1 MTVKWN
7 DSYLLG
13 EAEID
18 AQHRFVFALANEF
31 MQAND
36 QTELTNCAMRL
47 YQHTREHFK
56 HEEALMRELK
66 FPEYA
71 AHVAWHNQFISR
83 LNDISASIAQG
94 TLNLRDVDAL
104 MTDLALNHIVQ
115 HDARL
120 AGYMVSVRP

>member
-1 MTVKWN
+1 LQPIYVSSTAGN
-7 DSYLLG
+7 
-13 EAEID
+13 
-18 AQHRFVFALANEF
+18 R
-31 MQAND
+31 
-36 QTELTNCAMRL
+36 
-47 YQHTREHFK
+47 
-56 HEEALMRELK
+56 
-66 FPEYA
+66 
-71 AHVAWHNQFISR
+71 FISR